1 MALRDARRDLKL
13 AQLEGCLESTQERL
27 DQVQGVNAQLR
38 DEASRLRLERDQAH
52 AALRAPLPVDPARE
66 SDRQK
71 AYNFESLVGALAE
84 LSLKPPTALSVGI
97 ATLPGAPLPVNKIV
111 CVKAMR
117 QLTGLALGPS
127 KTLAEALFDAQ
138 ARGAALA
145 WRFYAQTR
153 EDARV
158 FQDAFHPFFQVDIGS
173 THGCPAPAPGAVIG

>member
-13 AQLEGCLESTQERL
+13 AQLEAHLKLTQESL
-27 DQVQGVNAQLR
+27 DQVQGVNDQLR

-52 AALRAPLPVDPARE
+52 MALRAPRPADTALE

-71 AYNFESLVGALAE
+71 AHNFELLVAALAE

-97 ATLPGAPLPVNKIV
+97 ATMPGSPLPVNKIV
-111 CVKAMR
+111 CIKAMR
-117 QLTGLALGPS
+117 QLTGLGLGLS

-138 ARGAALA
+138 TRGAALA

-153 EDARV
+153 EDAGV
-158 FQDAFHPFFQVDIGS
+158 FQDAFHPFFLVDIGS
-173 THGCPAPAPGAVIG
+173 THGGPAPAPVAVSG